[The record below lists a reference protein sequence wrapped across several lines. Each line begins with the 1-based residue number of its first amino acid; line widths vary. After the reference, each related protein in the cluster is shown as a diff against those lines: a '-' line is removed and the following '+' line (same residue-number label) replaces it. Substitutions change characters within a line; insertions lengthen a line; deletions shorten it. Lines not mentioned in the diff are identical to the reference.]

1 MPVDDKKLV
10 EHFILEHAPLLS
22 RAIGKLKN
30 QGLINDDIDVG
41 DLREH
46 GIIGLMKAA
55 RSYEGGGE
63 RKFHNHALDSI
74 YKHMRQHIADSDP
87 IHQSVRRQAKKFE
100 NENREVAPVKNIS
113 PEQMAQEKATAG
125 QPKEVKP
132 GAAPQSTAPVKPP
145 KS

>member
-30 QGLINDDIDVG
+30 QGLITDEIDIG

-46 GIIGLMKAA
+46 GLVGLMKAA
-55 RSYEGGGE
+55 RSFEPGGE

-87 IHQSVRRQAKKFE
+87 IHQSIRRQAKKFDAE
-100 NENREVAPVKNIS
+100 NKEMAPVKNITPPS
-113 PEQMAQEKATAG
+113 QSQVSAPKQAGEQPDTK
-125 QPKEVKP
+125 PKGTGKV
-132 GAAPQSTAPVKPP
+132 
-145 KS
+145 

>member
-1 MPVDDKKLV
+1 MPVDDKKLI

-46 GIIGLMKAA
+46 GIVGLMKAA
-55 RSYEGGGE
+55 RSFEPGGE

-87 IHQSVRRQAKKFE
+87 IHQSIRRQAKKFDAE
-100 NENREVAPVKNIS
+100 NKEMAPVKNIAPSEAQGVKQAQPS
-113 PEQMAQEKATAG
+113 PAQ
-125 QPKEVKP
+125 
-132 GAAPQSTAPVKPP
+132 SVKPP
-145 KS
+145 KPTGQS